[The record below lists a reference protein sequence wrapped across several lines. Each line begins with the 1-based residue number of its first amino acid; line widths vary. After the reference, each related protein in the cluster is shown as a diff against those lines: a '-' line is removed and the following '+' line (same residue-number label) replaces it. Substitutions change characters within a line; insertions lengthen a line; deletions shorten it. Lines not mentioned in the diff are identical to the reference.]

1 MEEKKLK
8 KFRPLLIALILFIF
22 VLVLFYV
29 TDQTGKGQEISI
41 EPGVYQLI
49 EANKV
54 DKIYVNGG
62 QGRILLK
69 DSDIDE
75 GAFPSRADY
84 YFTYGST
91 SDLNVLAE
99 FIREWNSKN
108 TAVESQVIYISKV
121 AEASFIEKAMPYI
134 SIIILLVFG
143 YFLLKTILG
152 ANSKNLSFG
161 KTKARMAQNIKV
173 TFNDV
178 AGIDEEKEELQ
189 EVVEFL
195 KNPQKFTELGAKIPK
210 GILLVGQPGTGKTLL
225 AKAIAGESNVPFFS
239 ISGSDFV
246 EMFVGVG
253 ASRVRDLFDQAK
265 KNSPCI
271 VFIDEIDAVGRQ
283 RGAGLGG
290 GNDEREQTLNQL
302 LVQMDGFEPNE
313 GIIVIAAT
321 NRSDVL
327 DPALLRPGR
336 FDRQIYVN
344 PPDVKGREKIIAV
357 HAKNKPLD
365 STVNFEQLA
374 RLTSGFTGADIE
386 NLLNEA
392 AIYAA
397 KKGKKKIT
405 MTDITEGIN
414 KVLMGPQK
422 RSRIITEADKK
433 ITAFHESGHAIVG
446 KLLKNCDNVQE
457 VSIIPRGAAA
467 GYTISRPENDDNHM
481 TYNKLNDMIAMMLAG
496 RVAEELVL
504 KDIST
509 GAQNDIERAT
519 KIATKMVT
527 CWGMSKELG
536 TVNLGTSSEIF
547 VGRDYQTQ
555 KLYSE
560 ATASK
565 IDNEVKAI
573 IETNYQRA
581 KELLKKNL
589 AKLNVMANVLISRE
603 TIYSSEVDMIMKGK
617 KEKEIIKEMDKLAEK
632 NKRQNELDV
641 AQSDLE
647 RTKKEQGVR
656 LKTAEALKAAGV
668 ISEEEFEKVKSETQK
683 LIDDAQKKYDEV
695 VSKNTIKEDTNNTK
709 LVEKPQSDNKETT
722 NKKTHTTRTK
732 TESKISSDKKQT
744 AARKTPTTRISK
756 EISEDKGKEEN
767 KETNK
772 EDKETNKENKE

>member
-1 MEEKKLK
+1 MK
-8 KFRPLLIALILFIF
+8 KFRPLLIALILFVF

-41 EPGVYQLI
+41 EPGVYELI
-49 EANKV
+49 ESNKV

-69 DSDIDE
+69 DSKIDE

-84 YFTYGST
+84 HFTYGST

-99 FIREWNSKN
+99 FIREWNKTS
-108 TAVESQVIYISKV
+108 AVENKVIYISKV

-265 KNSPCI
+265 KSSPCI

-446 KLLKNCDNVQE
+446 KLLENCDNVQE

-467 GYTISRPENDDNHM
+467 GYTISRPDSDDNHM

-536 TVNLGTSSEIF
+536 TVNLGTNSEIF

-555 KLYSE
+555 KMYSE

-573 IETNYQRA
+573 IENNYQRA

-589 AKLNVMANVLISRE
+589 SKLNVMANVLISRE
-603 TIYSSEVDMIMKGK
+603 TIYSNEVDMIMKGK
-617 KEKEIIKEMDKLAEK
+617 KEKEIIAEMDKLAEK

-668 ISEEEFEKVKSETQK
+668 ITEEEYEKVKTETQK

-695 VSKNTIKEDTNNTK
+695 VSKNAIKEETAETK
-709 LVEKPQSDNKETT
+709 LVQKPLTNNKEPLSEKPKSARV
-722 NKKTHTTRTK
+722 KKTTPNT
-732 TESKISSDKKQT
+732 KISSSRKNTRNTNTQT
-744 AARKTPTTRISK
+744 TKAEEKAD
-756 EISEDKGKEEN
+756 SEKNQENNKEE
-767 KETNK
+767 K
-772 EDKETNKENKE
+772 

>member
-1 MEEKKLK
+1 MK
-8 KFRPLLIALILFIF
+8 KFRPLLIALLLFIF
-22 VLVLFYV
+22 VLLLFYF

-41 EPGVYQLI
+41 EPGVYELI
-49 EANKV
+49 ESKKV
-54 DKIYVNGG
+54 DTIYVNGG

-69 DSDIDE
+69 SEYSKVDASQ
-75 GAFPSRADY
+75 FPSRADY

-99 FIREWNSKN
+99 FIRDWNKN
-108 TAVESQVIYISKV
+108 QASTVDEQVSYVSQV
-121 AEASFIEKAMPYI
+121 AEASFIEKAIPYI

-143 YFLLKTILG
+143 YFLLRTIMG

-161 KTKARMAQNIKV
+161 KTKARMAQNVKV

-414 KVLMGPQK
+414 KVIMGPQK
-422 RSRIITEADKK
+422 RSRVITDFDKK
-433 ITAFHESGHAIVG
+433 ITAVHESGHAIVG

-467 GYTISRPENDDNHM
+467 GYTISRPDNDDNHM

-519 KIATKMVT
+519 KLATKMVT
-527 CWGMSKELG
+527 CWGMSKKLG

-565 IDNEVKAI
+565 IDEEVKSI
-573 IETNYQRA
+573 IEENYNIA
-581 KELLKKNL
+581 KDLLRKNMS
-589 AKLNVMANVLISRE
+589 KLDVMSKVLIDRE
-603 TIYSSEVDMIMKGK
+603 TIYSNEVDMIMAGK
-617 KEKEIIKEMDKLAEK
+617 SEKEIIEEMDKIAEQ

-641 AQSDLE
+641 AQSELE
-647 RTKKEQGVR
+647 KTKKEQGVR

-668 ISEEEFEKVKSETQK
+668 ITNEEYEKVATETQK
-683 LIDDAQKKYDEV
+683 LIEEAQKKYDEIINKYSKPEEKKDEKLV
-695 VSKNTIKEDTNNTK
+695 IKPESPSKTSVTSKSKNT
-709 LVEKPQSDNKETT
+709 S
-722 NKKTHTTRTK
+722 TK
-732 TESKISSDKKQT
+732 TSSIKKST
-744 AARKTPTTRISK
+744 VNKPVARKTTTKKTVDKSQNSPSK
-756 EISEDKGKEEN
+756 NQKEEN
-767 KETNK
+767 
-772 EDKETNKENKE
+772 EDK

>member
-1 MEEKKLK
+1 MK

-41 EPGVYQLI
+41 EPGVYELI
-49 EANKV
+49 ESNKV

-69 DSDIDE
+69 DSKIDE

-99 FIREWNSKN
+99 FIREWNKTS
-108 TAVESQVIYISKV
+108 AVENKVIYISKV

-446 KLLKNCDNVQE
+446 KLLENCDNVQE

-467 GYTISRPENDDNHM
+467 GYTISRPDSDDNHM

-536 TVNLGTSSEIF
+536 TVNLGTNSEIF

-555 KLYSE
+555 KMYSE

-589 AKLNVMANVLISRE
+589 SKLNVMANVLISRE
-603 TIYSSEVDMIMKGK
+603 TIYSNEVDMIMKGK
-617 KEKEIIKEMDKLAEK
+617 KEKEIIAEMDKLAEK

-668 ISEEEFEKVKSETQK
+668 ITEEEYEKVKTETQK

-695 VSKNTIKEDTNNTK
+695 VSKNAIKEETAETK
-709 LVEKPQSDNKETT
+709 LVQKPLTDNKEPLSEKPKSARV
-722 NKKTHTTRTK
+722 KKTTPNT
-732 TESKISSDKKQT
+732 KISSSRKNTRNTNTQT
-744 AARKTPTTRISK
+744 TKAEEKAD
-756 EISEDKGKEEN
+756 SEKNQENNKEE
-767 KETNK
+767 K
-772 EDKETNKENKE
+772 

>member
-8 KFRPLLIALILFIF
+8 KFRPLLIALILFVF

-41 EPGVYQLI
+41 EPGVYELI
-49 EANKV
+49 ESNKV

-69 DSDIDE
+69 DSKIDE

-84 YFTYGST
+84 HFTYGST

-99 FIREWNSKN
+99 FIREWNKTS
-108 TAVESQVIYISKV
+108 AVENKVIYISKV

-446 KLLKNCDNVQE
+446 KLLENCDNVQE

-467 GYTISRPENDDNHM
+467 GYTISRPDSDDNHM

-536 TVNLGTSSEIF
+536 TVNLGTNSEIF

-555 KLYSE
+555 KMYSE

-573 IETNYQRA
+573 IENNYQRA

-589 AKLNVMANVLISRE
+589 SKLNVMANVLISRE
-603 TIYSSEVDMIMKGK
+603 TIYSNEVDMIMKGK
-617 KEKEIIKEMDKLAEK
+617 KEKEIIAEMDKLAEK

-668 ISEEEFEKVKSETQK
+668 ITEEEYEKVKTETQK

-695 VSKNTIKEDTNNTK
+695 VSKNAIKEETAETK
-709 LVEKPQSDNKETT
+709 LVQKPLTNNKEPLSEKPKSARV
-722 NKKTHTTRTK
+722 KKTTPNT
-732 TESKISSDKKQT
+732 KISSSRKNTRNTNTQT
-744 AARKTPTTRISK
+744 TKAEEKAD
-756 EISEDKGKEEN
+756 SEKNQENNKEE
-767 KETNK
+767 K
-772 EDKETNKENKE
+772 